1 MGATYRA
8 VALVRWDC
16 RGQPAAPFV
25 ENRHLDGHREARRN
39 APPGA
44 RHGHAGAGGHSLVPR
59 SAPGAST
66 DLVLPGARVGRSVL
80 VELSNPEVER
90 AAFDASGNSKA
101 RSRASNLR
109 AAEPTTVDQKAVATA
124 EANQST
130 AQLVKWN
137 RNSTVQAGPGRDLEA
152 GADQSRGNRGSGDR
166 TGM

>member
-1 MGATYRA
+1 
-8 VALVRWDC
+8 
-16 RGQPAAPFV
+16 
-25 ENRHLDGHREARRN
+25 
-39 APPGA
+39 
-44 RHGHAGAGGHSLVPR
+44 LVPR